1 VLTRGGEVVLL
12 AGNQFLFIGAG
23 NISESIIKG
32 LLSTEQ
38 IRPGE
43 IWVTNRSNT
52 DRLQFLRQYYGIIP
66 VFEKKIAASKADVI
80 VLAIK
85 PQDVFE
91 ALEELK
97 GHITEKTMI
106 ISVLAGITTSLIE
119 QTLDIKV
126 PVVRA
131 MPNTSAAVLESAT
144 GLSAGCYVS
153 AEQLKLAETIF
164 NIVGEV
170 VVLDEELLDAV
181 TGLSGSGPAYIYYL
195 VEAMEKA
202 GETTGIPRELARPL
216 VLKTLIGAARMLIE
230 TGEKPEVLRK
240 QVTSP
245 NGTTMAGLMEL
256 EQRGFQ
262 QAIKNAIVSATNRSK
277 ELGRQFVQ
285 VSGE

>member
-1 VLTRGGEVVLL
+1 MLTRGGEVVLL